1 MDAPLSLQ
9 TTVIVSSR
17 QISCPLGDESAILN
31 MKNSVYYGMNP
42 VGTSIWNLL
51 KEPKTIAEIR
61 DTIVSEYDVDEER
74 CERDLFALLEQMR
87 SEGLIEVHG
96 EAGAVTAG

>member
-1 MDAPLSLQ
+1 
-9 TTVIVSSR
+9 
-17 QISCPLGDESAILN
+17 

-74 CERDLFALLEQMR
+74 CERDLFTLLEQMR
-87 SEGLIEVHG
+87 SEGLIEAHG
-96 EAGAVTAG
+96 EAGAATAG